1 MTSAGKSGPGTP
13 RTAVRPAL
21 PVWVA
26 AALALTALAAVQ
38 AWQLYAFYLAQD
50 RLPQWDMAGHAWG
63 GIELHQA
70 LRHGQPLRFLK
81 LLNAQDKW
89 PFGFSLLLLPFV
101 WAGSDS
107 FAAATLL
114 SAVLFTLVPLL
125 LLWGAWEVDPGEV
138 GLWSGGLAALL
149 FLASPLLRVFAV
161 LIMREEAGV
170 LFSLVAFCAYL
181 RARRLGGEGPW
192 RLAGLAGLALF
203 LIKYNYALIW
213 SAAVAANEILRLS
226 PEGRARLREEALRRL
241 WPWGERKDSPL
252 SRVTAVFLY
261 VVTAAALL
269 KVNVGYELYA
279 ALLVATVW
287 AVRRGWR
294 DPAGAMAW
302 YRGLPAAGR
311 ALVTTVVLPL
321 WIWFLSPWP
330 VHPREILAFLRNRST
345 GLALASADTWLYYPR
360 SFVRDDLPAP
370 LGLVVLALLALAL
383 VGWWSGARRRAG
395 GEPDRVLLLAAV
407 LSFLLPTLHP
417 YKESRF
423 LATAVPFAL
432 LAATALFSRLAHT
445 LLPRIA
451 GALACLAA
459 AAGIVAAA
467 RAADLPARLAGDYSL
482 YSSDPAFG
490 EPLDAITRSGRG
502 AGRLGVIGSFNEL
515 SENLI
520 RCRLAQTG
528 GAAVARPLPRF
539 SAGLPPAE
547 IARRLHEWLRDERP
561 GRVVALR
568 LLPASPLF
576 TSEDYR
582 AYNAW
587 QLAAI
592 AALESDPGA
601 RLLDRQSFAAARLEV
616 LSLAAPGSSGRGQV
630 AGVDAGAAD
639 VLPRAGVVL
648 AGLRIP
654 GRGADAGAAE
664 ALQDAVR
671 LRGPDRHHGGHQEGR
686 GDQ

>member
-1 MTSAGKSGPGTP
+1 MTPAGESGPGTP
-13 RTAVRPAL
+13 RTAL
-21 PVWVA
+21 LVWVA
-26 AALALTALAAVQ
+26 LTLALTALAAFQ
-38 AWQLYAFYLAQD
+38 AWQIYAFYLAQD

-70 LRHGQPLRFLK
+70 LRHGQPFRFLK

-101 WAGSDS
+101 WAGSDT

-170 LFSLVAFCAYL
+170 FFSLAAFCAYL

-203 LIKYNYALIW
+203 LVKYNYALIW
-213 SAAVAANEILRLS
+213 GVAVAANEVLRLS

-241 WPWGERKDSPL
+241 WPWGKRQGSPL
-252 SRVTAVFLY
+252 SRVAAVFLY
-261 VVTAAALL
+261 VITAAALL

-311 ALVTTVVLPL
+311 ALIATVVLPL
-321 WIWFLSPWP
+321 WVWFLSPWP

-370 LGLVVLALLALAL
+370 LGLVVLALLVLAL
-383 VGWWSGARRRAG
+383 IGWWNGARRLAG
-395 GEPDRVLLLAAV
+395 GEAGRVLLLAAV

-417 YKESRF
+417 YKEPRF

-432 LAATALFSRLAHT
+432 LAAAALFSRLAHS

-451 GALACLAA
+451 GTLACLAA

-467 RAADLPARLAGDYSL
+467 RAADLPARLSGDYPL

-490 EPLDAITRSGRG
+490 EPLDAIARSGRG

-515 SENLI
+515 SESLI

-528 GAAVARPLPRF
+528 GAA
-539 SAGLPPAE
+539 
-547 IARRLHEWLRDERP
+547 
-561 GRVVALR
+561 
-568 LLPASPLF
+568 
-576 TSEDYR
+576 
-582 AYNAW
+582 
-587 QLAAI
+587 
-592 AALESDPGA
+592 
-601 RLLDRQSFAAARLEV
+601 
-616 LSLAAPGSSGRGQV
+616 
-630 AGVDAGAAD
+630 
-639 VLPRAGVVL
+639 
-648 AGLRIP
+648 
-654 GRGADAGAAE
+654 
-664 ALQDAVR
+664 
-671 LRGPDRHHGGHQEGR
+671 
-686 GDQ
+686 